1 MIQMPACS
9 GMGFVWELTFLVFE
23 VGLDEFLFLKEAA
36 IYKVTTLRQAKKR
49 PLRWELSIVEISQK
63 ILEFEV
69 GKQPPVRGG

>member
-1 MIQMPACS
+1 MFWD
-9 GMGFVWELTFLVFE
+9 GFCLRNNFFGFE
-23 VGLDEFLFLKEAA
+23 VGLDVFLFLKEAA

-49 PLRWELSIVEISQK
+49 PLRWEFSIVEISQK